1 MQWTLF
7 LVVLMGQCSFSTCSL
22 YQYYFIRENKT
33 WDEAQTYC
41 RETYTDLA
49 TVSDMTDMR
58 RLCSSTQN
66 QDEAWIGLHSYPG
79 RENRKWHWSL
89 PGLEFN
95 DSDTRWQ
102 SGEPNDAGP
111 GAPPESLQNCVTINN
126 QLLYDDCCKQLFSF
140 FCFNGTKQSNTFH
153 NITTPMT
160 WPQAQNHCRHHYTD
174 LVSGLDQLDHTVV
187 SGSNVWIGL
196 FRDTWRWSDGSNF
209 SFRNWESLGDLVD
222 GQSDKTCATVLN
234 TAETWSYDYCNERKP
249 FYCYEDNLI
258 LINQSV
264 TWVEALEYCRENHH
278 DLVSI
283 TNANDQ
289 RWVQERIK
297 NASTDFVWLGLRY
310 TCTLGFWFWVSD
322 EVVDYQNYQ
331 NWASNIT
338 SDDCD
343 MSAAINTGNNKWFKK
358 PDNETFNFFCTKI

>member
-1 MQWTLF
+1 MQWTLV

-22 YQYYFIRENKT
+22 YQYHFIRENKT
-33 WDEAQTYC
+33 WYEAQTYC

-66 QDEAWIGLHSYPG
+66 QDEAWIGLHSYKG
-79 RENRKWHWSL
+79 RENRTWYWSL

-102 SGEPNDAGP
+102 SGEPNDG
-111 GAPPESLQNCVTINN
+111 GGNPPENCALMDSK
-126 QLLYDDCCKQLFSF
+126 QWQDYPCKDDHPFICYSETQ
-140 FCFNGTKQSNTFH
+140 QSNTTFH
-153 NITTPMT
+153 YIDTKMT

-174 LVSGLDQLDHTVV
+174 LVSGLDQLNHTVV
-187 SGSNVWIGL
+187 YESKMWIGL
-196 FRDTWRWSDGSNF
+196 FRDTWRWSDGSNS

-234 TAETWSYDYCNERKP
+234 TAGTWSYDYCDKQKP
-249 FYCYEDNLI
+249 FYCYGDKLI
-258 LINQSV
+258 LINKSL
-264 TWVEALEYCRENHH
+264 TWVEALNHCREKHH
-278 DLVSI
+278 DLASI
-283 TNANDQ
+283 THEHQ
-289 RWVQERIK
+289 QKWVEARLK
-297 NASTDFVWLGLRY
+297 KASTDFVWLGLRY

-322 EVVDYQNYQ
+322 EVVDYQN
-331 NWASNIT
+331 WASNVT

-343 MSAAINTGNNKWFKK
+343 MSAAINTGNNKWFKR
-358 PDNETFNFFCTKI
+358 PDNDTFNFICTKK